1 MHRCRTYFKLALP
14 LLSQI
19 TCYSKNYHPYS
30 EVVKCNQ
37 VTNLSLR
44 LVPRNLT
51 KTMWSMPYK
60 FSFELFVLLKY
71 AFLQDQNICKIMG
84 SNSRSYLRNHSPIY
98 FIYVQFEQKSLQEML
113 FFVELGGIKCIFVL
127 FSKALTN
134 HMGTWLELPFSNQE
148 IRLRITPWEICQEGD
163 LDGTIGSCR
172 SFC

>member
-1 MHRCRTYFKLALP
+1 MHRSRTYFKLAEP

-51 KTMWSMPYK
+51 KTMWSMPHK
-60 FSFELFVLLKY
+60 FPFELFVLLKY
-71 AFLQDQNICKIMG
+71 EFLQDQNICKIMG

-98 FIYVQFEQKSLQEML
+98 FKFVQFEQKSLHEML
-113 FFVELGGIKCIFVL
+113 FFCGAGRYKVYFCFVFQSL
-127 FSKALTN
+127 AKSYGHVVSTSAFRSGDPASN
-134 HMGTWLELPFSNQE
+134 HIM
-148 IRLRITPWEICQEGD
+148 GD
-163 LDGTIGSCR
+163 LSGR
-172 SFC
+172 